1 MNDRGS
7 SYVPPPRW
15 RLDSSAEDFLA
26 RLTDAAYR
34 VSLKHGFSGNFIDL
48 QLELWS
54 TLRNVV
60 ARQLSPRRPVAS
72 PLPAEAYVS

>member
-1 MNDRGS
+1 MS
-7 SYVPPPRW
+7 IPATSFVPPARL
-15 RLDSSAEDFLA
+15 RLDTSAEDFLA

-34 VSLKHGFSGNFIDL
+34 VSLKHGFSGNFVDL

-60 ARQLSPRRPVAS
+60 ARQLAPRRPTAA